1 MIEQLRTM
9 ISKVYLKN
17 KFMSIPTREQ
27 AVDLLHQAETLNPG
41 DWIAHSFRVSQAA
54 EIISAHLPG
63 LDRQTAGTLGLLH
76 DIGRRAGV
84 TDIRHCIDG
93 YTYLHDLGF
102 EDAAR
107 ICISHM
113 FIIQEIQ
120 TANGIWDCSEAEIRF
135 IQDYLAGL
143 QYDDYDRL
151 IQLCD
156 ALALPTG
163 FCLIEKRLVDVAIR
177 RGINAATVDKWKV
190 FFRLKA
196 DFEARI
202 GKSIYSLL
210 PGIVENTF
218 SQ

>member
-1 MIEQLRTM
+1 MNNPSRALAE
-9 ISKVYLKN
+9 
-17 KFMSIPTREQ
+17 
-27 AVDLLHQAETLNPG
+27 DLLQEAQWLNPG
-41 DWIAHSFRVSQAA
+41 KWVDHSVMTGQAA
-54 EIISAHLPG
+54 EIIAAHLPE
-63 LDRQTAGTLGLLH
+63 LDPQAAAILGLLH

-93 YTYLHDLGF
+93 YTYLHELGF

-107 ICISHM
+107 ICITHI
-113 FIIQEIQ
+113 FTVQDINA
-120 TANGIWDCSEAEIRF
+120 ANGKWDCSEDEIQF
-135 IQDYLAGL
+135 IQHYLASL

-156 ALALPTG
+156 ALALPAG

-177 RGINAATVDKWKV
+177 RGINSTTIDKWKATFQV
-190 FFRLKA
+190 KT

-210 PGIVENTF
+210 PGVIENTF
-218 SQ
+218 GGMHD

>member
-1 MIEQLRTM
+1 M
-9 ISKVYLKN
+9 N
-17 KFMSIPTREQ
+17 KKMSVPTQEQ
-27 AVDLLHQAETLNPG
+27 AKDLIREAETLNPG
-41 DWIAHSFRVSQAA
+41 EWVAHSFLVSQAA
-54 EIISAHLPG
+54 EIIASHLPG
-63 LDRQTAGTLGLLH
+63 LDPQTAGTLGLLH

-102 EDAAR
+102 EEAAR

-190 FFRLKA
+190 FFRLKT
-196 DFEARI
+196 DFETRI

-218 SQ
+218 SR

>member
-1 MIEQLRTM
+1 L
-9 ISKVYLKN
+9 N
-17 KFMSIPTREQ
+17 IPSRALAE
-27 AVDLLHQAETLNPG
+27 DLLHEAQRLNPG
-41 DWIAHSFRVSQAA
+41 RWVDHSVMTGQAA
-54 EIISAHLPG
+54 EIIAAHLPG
-63 LDRQTAGTLGLLH
+63 LDPQAAAILGLLH

-93 YTYLHDLGF
+93 YTYLHELGF

-107 ICISHM
+107 ICITHI
-113 FIIQEIQ
+113 FTVQDINA
-120 TANGIWDCSEAEIRF
+120 ANGIWDCSEGEIQF
-135 IQDYLAGL
+135 IQHYLASL

-156 ALALPTG
+156 ALALPAG

-177 RGINAATVDKWKV
+177 RGINSTTIDKWKATFQV
-190 FFRLKA
+190 KT

-210 PGIVENTF
+210 PGVIENTF
-218 SQ
+218 GGMHD

>member
-1 MIEQLRTM
+1 MH
-9 ISKVYLKN
+9 KVYPMKN
-17 KFMSIPTREQ
+17 ILNIPSRQLAE
-27 AVDLLHQAETLNPG
+27 DLLHEAELLNPG
-41 DWIAHSFRVSQAA
+41 GWVAHSVLVGQAA

-63 LDRQTAGTLGLLH
+63 LDPQTAGVLGLLH

-93 YTYLHDLGF
+93 YTYLHELGF

-107 ICISHM
+107 ICITHI
-113 FIIQEIQ
+113 FTIQDISA
-120 TANGIWDCSEAEIRF
+120 ANGMWDCSEKETQFIRH
-135 IQDYLAGL
+135 YLAAL

-177 RGINAATVDKWKV
+177 RGMNSTTVDKWKAT
-190 FFRLKA
+190 FQAKA

-210 PGIVENTF
+210 PGVIVNTF
-218 SQ
+218 GGIND

>member
-1 MIEQLRTM
+1 MNNPSRALAE
-9 ISKVYLKN
+9 
-17 KFMSIPTREQ
+17 
-27 AVDLLHQAETLNPG
+27 DLLQEAQWLNPG
-41 DWIAHSFRVSQAA
+41 KWVDHSVMTGQAA
-54 EIISAHLPG
+54 EIIAAHLPG
-63 LDRQTAGTLGLLH
+63 LDPQAAAILGLLH

-93 YTYLHDLGF
+93 YTYLHELGF

-107 ICISHM
+107 ICITHI
-113 FIIQEIQ
+113 FTVQDINA
-120 TANGIWDCSEAEIRF
+120 ANGKWDCSEDEIQF
-135 IQDYLAGL
+135 IQHYLASL

-156 ALALPTG
+156 ALALPAG

-177 RGINAATVDKWKV
+177 RGINSTTIDKWKATFQV
-190 FFRLKA
+190 KT

-210 PGIVENTF
+210 PGVIENTF
-218 SQ
+218 GGMHD

>member
-1 MIEQLRTM
+1 M
-9 ISKVYLKN
+9 N
-17 KFMSIPTREQ
+17 IPSRALAE
-27 AVDLLHQAETLNPG
+27 DLLHEAQRLNPG
-41 DWIAHSFRVSQAA
+41 RWVDHSVMTGQAA
-54 EIISAHLPG
+54 EIIAAHLPG
-63 LDRQTAGTLGLLH
+63 LDPQAAAILGLLH

-93 YTYLHDLGF
+93 YTYLHELGF

-107 ICISHM
+107 ICITHI
-113 FIIQEIQ
+113 FTVQDINA
-120 TANGIWDCSEAEIRF
+120 ANGKWDCSEDEIQF
-135 IQDYLAGL
+135 IQHYLASL

-156 ALALPTG
+156 ALALPAG

-177 RGINAATVDKWKV
+177 RGINSTTIDKWKATFQV
-190 FFRLKA
+190 KT

-210 PGIVENTF
+210 PGVIENTF
-218 SQ
+218 GGMHD

>member
-1 MIEQLRTM
+1 L
-9 ISKVYLKN
+9 N
-17 KFMSIPTREQ
+17 IPSRALAE
-27 AVDLLHQAETLNPG
+27 DLLHQAELLNPG
-41 DWIAHSFRVSQAA
+41 RWVDHSVMVGQAA
-54 EIISAHLPG
+54 GIIAAHLPE
-63 LDRQTAGTLGLLH
+63 LDPQAAAILGLLH

-93 YTYLHDLGF
+93 YTYLHELGF

-107 ICISHM
+107 ICITHI
-113 FIIQEIQ
+113 FTIQDIKS
-120 TANGIWDCSEAEIRF
+120 ANGIWDCSENEIRF
-135 IQDYLAGL
+135 IQHYLAGL

-177 RGINAATVDKWKV
+177 RGMNSTTVDKWKATFQV
-190 FFRLKA
+190 KS

-210 PGIVENTF
+210 PGVIENTF
-218 SQ
+218 GGMND